1 VAFGQG
7 LTLLKTISLKKDE
20 TKKILVKYDGYEK
33 LFKFRWTLFINN
45 TLTVLK
51 SYDFIVSQTILYDDY
66 KNRSFRFYLKPKG
79 ASNYNVPYILVKF
92 KKFDFKQN
100 KAIFE
105 LYIFDR
111 EMEIDLEY
119 LN

>member
-1 VAFGQG
+1 MAFGQG
-7 LTLLKTISLKKDE
+7 LTFLKEIPLKKDE
-20 TKKILVKYDGYEK
+20 VKKILVKYDGYEK
-33 LFKFRWTLFINN
+33 LFKFRWTLFTND

-51 SYDFIVSQTILYDDY
+51 SYDLIVSQIVLYDDL
-66 KNRSFRFYLKPKG
+66 KCRSFRFYLKPKG
-79 ASNYNVPYILVKF
+79 ASNYNVPYFLVKF
-92 KKFDFKQN
+92 KKFDFKKN

-111 EMEIDLEY
+111 EMEINLEY